1 MHAKKLLKDELQKTE
16 AREPDAEEKWQVMQD
31 AARQW
36 LTKREEHIGAT
47 IDTHH
52 LIINNYQQEQVASE
66 SKNNLIR
73 YSTIDFQGVL
83 NVTDSE
89 KFQAVLFKGIGKAKA
104 FGCGLMLVKR
114 A

>member
-1 MHAKKLLKDELQKTE
+1 
-16 AREPDAEEKWQVMQD
+16 
-31 AARQW
+31 
-36 LTKREEHIGAT
+36 
-47 IDTHH
+47 
-52 LIINNYQQEQVASE
+52 VASE